1 MKEKIKILEFKIEI
15 KSAIPVYEQIKEAIK
30 YHIISETLVPGDQL
44 MSIRDMA
51 SKTKIHP
58 NTIAKVYS
66 QLESEGFVY
75 SKPGKGYFVKSDKR
89 KISKEK
95 TRTFKKLVRDFLLKS
110 TTLGFSMNEI
120 YNELKGIE
128 NERESKDREGDNDN
142 NK

>member
-1 MKEKIKILEFKIEI
+1 VKEKIKILEFKIEI